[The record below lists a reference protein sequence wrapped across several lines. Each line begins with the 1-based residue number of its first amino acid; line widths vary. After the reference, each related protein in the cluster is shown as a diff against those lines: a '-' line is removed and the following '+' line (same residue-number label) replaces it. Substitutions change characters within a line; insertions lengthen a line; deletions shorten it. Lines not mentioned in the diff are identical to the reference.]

1 VTLSLSS
8 RRVGDITVLTCVG
21 RLIEGEGCA
30 VLQQQLQELLPL
42 RPWILLHLGD
52 VDFID
57 SSGLGLLVRYLA
69 RARHAR
75 GNVKVCA
82 PSQRLREALKVT
94 HLDRVIDCYESEAD
108 AITAFYDRTKTGA
121 VETTQADILC
131 VANSPD
137 VLAYVRELLTQAGYG
152 VLAAGNLPDALV
164 LLSATR
170 PNLVII
176 DAQLWAMRG
185 TRTADTFHKLA
196 DSVRLVELP
205 ADFSAQDASEA
216 GRLLLDRVRAA
227 GGGTAK
233 V

>member
-1 VTLSLSS
+1 MILSLSS
-8 RRVGDITVLTCVG
+8 RRVGDITVVTCRG
-21 RLIEGEGCA
+21 RLVEGEGCA
-30 VLQQQLQELLPL
+30 VLQQHLQELLPL
-42 RPWILLHLGD
+42 RPWMLLHLAD

-57 SSGLGLLVRYLA
+57 SSGLGLLVRCLA
-69 RARHAR
+69 RARHAN

-82 PSQRLREALKVT
+82 PSQRIREALRVT
-94 HLDRVIDCYESEAD
+94 HLDRVIDCYDSEAD

-137 VLAYVRELLTQAGYG
+137 VLAYVRELLKQAGYG

-170 PNLVII
+170 PNLVIV
-176 DAQLWAMRG
+176 DAQLWAMKG

-196 DSVRLVELP
+196 HSVKLVELP
-205 ADFSAQDASEA
+205 ADFSARDASEA
-216 GRLLLDRVRAA
+216 GRMLLEQVRAA
-227 GGGTAK
+227 HGGTAD